1 MIALLKNTAFFVFV
15 VCSMPLFAQV
25 QPGAYQTK
33 KYLPLLINM
42 KVAVVG
48 NQSSQVLTNDKR
60 IHLVDHLR
68 SQGVNIIKVFA
79 PEHGFRGKEDA
90 GVSISNEIDA
100 KTGIPIVSLHGKY
113 RKPTAE
119 QLADVD
125 ILVFDIQDV
134 GVRFFTYLSTLH
146 LVMEACADSKV
157 PIIVLDRPN
166 PNAHYVDGPMM
177 EEENQSFLGKVPIPL
192 VYGMTIGEYAKMLV
206 GEGWLDTKNKLSL
219 LVIPIANYTH
229 QTAYELPI
237 RPSPNL
243 PNAQSVMLYPS
254 LGLFEGTPVNAGRGT
269 SHPFQQFGA
278 SFLDAS
284 HFTHRYTPTPKSG
297 ASNPKEKQKECYGLD
312 LRNHPR
318 LDRVNIEWIIQA
330 YRNSNKPE
338 QFFLDPGFSRHA
350 GTTSLQL
357 QIEKG
362 MSAYK
367 IRDKLAVRHS
377 RLFRNQRQYLIY
389 P

>member
-1 MIALLKNTAFFVFV
+1 VIALLKNTDFFVFV
-15 VCSMPLFAQV
+15 VCSMPIFAQV
-25 QPGAYQTK
+25 QPGAYQTQE
-33 KYLPLLINM
+33 YLHLLVDM

-68 SQGVNIIKVFA
+68 SQGVSIKKVFA

-90 GVSISNEIDA
+90 GASISDEIDA
-100 KTGIPIVSLHGKY
+100 ITGIPIVSLHGKF
-113 RKPTAE
+113 RKPTPE
-119 QLADVD
+119 QLTDID

-146 LVMEACADSKV
+146 LVMEACADAKIPV
-157 PIIVLDRPN
+157 IVLDRPN

-206 GEGWLDTKNKLSL
+206 GERWLDTKNKVSL
-219 LVIPIANYTH
+219 LVIPIANYSR
-229 QTAYELPI
+229 QTAYELPV

-254 LGLFEGTPVNAGRGT
+254 LGLFEGTAINAGRGT
-269 SHPFQQFGA
+269 PHPFQQFGA
-278 SFLDAS
+278 SFLDATK
-284 HFTHRYTPTPKSG
+284 FNHRYTPTPKSG
-297 ASNPKEKQKECYGLD
+297 ASNPKEKEKECYGLD
-312 LRNHPR
+312 LRNHPK
-318 LDRVNIEWIIQA
+318 LNRVNIDWMIQA
-330 YRNSNKPE
+330 YRNSHEPE
-338 QFFLDPGFSRHA
+338 KFFLDPGFRRHA
-350 GTTSLQL
+350 GTKSLQL

-362 MSAYK
+362 MSASK
-367 IRDKLAVRHS
+367 IRDSWQADIQKFLKIRE
-377 RLFRNQRQYLIY
+377 QYLIY

>member
-1 MIALLKNTAFFVFV
+1 LIALIKNTAFFLFV
-15 VCSMPLFAQV
+15 VFSMPTFAQV
-25 QPGAYQTK
+25 QPGAYQTQE
-33 KYLPLLINM
+33 YLHLLVNM

-48 NQSSQVLTNDKR
+48 NQSSQVLMNDKQ
-60 IHLVDHLR
+60 IHIVDYLR
-68 SQGVNIIKVFA
+68 TQGVNIKKVFA
-79 PEHGFRGKEDA
+79 PEHGFRGIEDA
-90 GVSISNEIDA
+90 GASISDEIDS
-100 KTGIPIVSLHGKY
+100 KTGIPIVSLYGKY
-113 RKPTAE
+113 RKPTSE
-119 QLADVD
+119 QLANID

-146 LVMEACADSKV
+146 LVMEACADAEV
-157 PIIVLDRPN
+157 PVIVLDRPN

-177 EEENQSFLGKVPIPL
+177 KEDNQSFLGKVPIPL

-206 GEGWLDTKNKLSL
+206 GEEWLDTKNKLSL

-229 QTAYELPI
+229 QTAYELPV

-254 LGLFEGTPVNAGRGT
+254 LGLFEGTAVNAGRGT

-278 SFLDAS
+278 SFLDATQ
-284 HFTHRYTPTPKSG
+284 FIYRYTPTSKSG
-297 ASNPKEKQKECYGLD
+297 ASNPKEKEKECYGLD
-312 LRNHPR
+312 LRNHPK
-318 LDRVNIEWIIQA
+318 LDRINIEWMIQA
-330 YRNSNKPE
+330 YKNSNEPE
-338 QFFLDPGFSRHA
+338 QFFLDPGFRLHA

-362 MSAYK
+362 ISASEIRDSWQPDIRDFLK
-367 IRDKLAVRHS
+367 IRKR
-377 RLFRNQRQYLIY
+377 YLIY

>member
-1 MIALLKNTAFFVFV
+1 LIALIKNTAFFLFV
-15 VCSMPLFAQV
+15 VFSMPTFAQV
-25 QPGAYQTK
+25 QPGAYQTQE
-33 KYLPLLINM
+33 YLHLLVNM

-48 NQSSQVLTNDKR
+48 NQSSQVLMNDKQ
-60 IHLVDHLR
+60 IHIVDYLR
-68 SQGVNIIKVFA
+68 TQGVNIKKVFA
-79 PEHGFRGKEDA
+79 PEHGFRGIEDA
-90 GVSISNEIDA
+90 GASISDEIDS
-100 KTGIPIVSLHGKY
+100 KTGIPIVSLYGKY

-119 QLADVD
+119 QLANID

-146 LVMEACADSKV
+146 LVMEACADAEV
-157 PIIVLDRPN
+157 PVIVLDRPN

-177 EEENQSFLGKVPIPL
+177 KEDNQSFLGKVPIPL

-206 GEGWLDTKNKLSL
+206 GEEWLDTKNKLSL

-229 QTAYELPI
+229 QTAYELPV

-254 LGLFEGTPVNAGRGT
+254 LGLFEGTAVNAGRGT

-278 SFLDAS
+278 SFLDATQ
-284 HFTHRYTPTPKSG
+284 FIYRYTPTSKSG
-297 ASNPKEKQKECYGLD
+297 ASNPKEKEKECYGLD
-312 LRNHPR
+312 LRNHPK
-318 LDRVNIEWIIQA
+318 LDRINIEWMIQA
-330 YRNSNKPE
+330 YKNSNEPE
-338 QFFLDPGFSRHA
+338 QFFLDPGFRLHA

-362 MSAYK
+362 ISASEIRDSWQPDIRDFLK
-367 IRDKLAVRHS
+367 IRKR
-377 RLFRNQRQYLIY
+377 YLIY

>member
-15 VCSMPLFAQV
+15 VCSMSLFAQV
-25 QPGAYQTK
+25 RPGIHQTQE
-33 KYLPLLINM
+33 YIPLLIDQQ
-42 KVAVVG
+42 VSVVG
-48 NQSSQVLTNDKR
+48 NHSSLIETNNKR
-60 IHLVDHLR
+60 IHLVDYLR
-68 SQGVNIIKVFA
+68 SHGVNIKKVFA

-90 GVSISNEIDA
+90 GASISNEIDT

-119 QLADVD
+119 QLADID

-157 PIIVLDRPN
+157 PVIVLDRPN
-166 PNAHYVDGPMM
+166 PNSHYVDGPMM
-177 EEENQSFLGKVPIPL
+177 EEDNQSFLGKVPIPL
-192 VYGMTIGEYAKMLV
+192 VYGMTIGEYAMMLV
-206 GEGWLDTKNKLSL
+206 GEQWLDTKNKLSL
-219 LVIPIANYTH
+219 KVIPIANYTH
-229 QTAYELPI
+229 QTPYDLPV

-243 PNAQSVMLYPS
+243 PNAQAVMLYPS

-278 SFLDAS
+278 SFLDTS

-338 QFFLDPGFSRHA
+338 QFFLDPGFRRHA

-362 MSAYK
+362 MSASEIRDNWQSDIQDFLK
-367 IRDKLAVRHS
+367 IRER
-377 RLFRNQRQYLIY
+377 YLIY

>member
-1 MIALLKNTAFFVFV
+1 LIALIKNTAFFLFV
-15 VCSMPLFAQV
+15 VFSMPTFAQV
-25 QPGAYQTK
+25 QPGAYQTQE
-33 KYLPLLINM
+33 YLHLLVNM

-48 NQSSQVLTNDKR
+48 NQSSQVLMNDKQ
-60 IHLVDHLR
+60 IHIVDYLR
-68 SQGVNIIKVFA
+68 TQGVNIKKVFA
-79 PEHGFRGKEDA
+79 PEHGFRGIEDA
-90 GVSISNEIDA
+90 GASISDEIDS
-100 KTGIPIVSLHGKY
+100 KTGIPIVSLYGKY

-119 QLADVD
+119 QLANID

-146 LVMEACADSKV
+146 LVMEACADAEV
-157 PIIVLDRPN
+157 PVIVLDRPN

-177 EEENQSFLGKVPIPL
+177 KEDNQSFLGKVPIPL

-206 GEGWLDTKNKLSL
+206 GEEWLDTKNKLSL

-229 QTAYELPI
+229 QTAYELPV

-254 LGLFEGTPVNAGRGT
+254 LGLFEGTAVNAGRGT

-278 SFLDAS
+278 SFLDATQ
-284 HFTHRYTPTPKSG
+284 FIYRYTPTSKSG
-297 ASNPKEKQKECYGLD
+297 ASNPKEKEKECYGLD
-312 LRNHPR
+312 LRNHPK
-318 LDRVNIEWIIQA
+318 LDRINIEWMIQA
-330 YRNSNKPE
+330 YKNSNEPE
-338 QFFLDPGFSRHA
+338 QFFLDPGFRLHA

-362 MSAYK
+362 ISASEIRDSWQSDIRDFLK
-367 IRDKLAVRHS
+367 IRKR
-377 RLFRNQRQYLIY
+377 YLIY

>member
-15 VCSMPLFAQV
+15 VCSMSLFAQV
-25 QPGAYQTK
+25 RPGIHQTQE
-33 KYLPLLINM
+33 YIPLLIDQQ
-42 KVAVVG
+42 VAVVG
-48 NQSSQVLTNDKR
+48 NHSSLIETNNKR
-60 IHLVDHLR
+60 IHLVDYLR
-68 SQGVNIIKVFA
+68 SHGVNIKKVFA

-90 GVSISNEIDA
+90 GASISNEIDT

-113 RKPTAE
+113 RKPPAE
-119 QLADVD
+119 QLADID

-157 PIIVLDRPN
+157 PVIVLDRPN
-166 PNAHYVDGPMM
+166 PNSHYVDGPMM
-177 EEENQSFLGKVPIPL
+177 EEDNQSFLGKVPIPL
-192 VYGMTIGEYAKMLV
+192 VYGMTIGEYAMMLV
-206 GEGWLDTKNKLSL
+206 GEQWLDTKNKLSL
-219 LVIPIANYTH
+219 KVIPIANYTH
-229 QTAYELPI
+229 QTPYDLPV

-243 PNAQSVMLYPS
+243 PNAQAVMLYPS

-278 SFLDAS
+278 SFLDTS

-338 QFFLDPGFSRHA
+338 QFFLDPGFRRHA

-362 MSAYK
+362 MSASEIRDNWQSDIQDFLK
-367 IRDKLAVRHS
+367 IRER
-377 RLFRNQRQYLIY
+377 YLIY

>member
-1 MIALLKNTAFFVFV
+1 
-15 VCSMPLFAQV
+15 
-25 QPGAYQTK
+25 
-33 KYLPLLINM
+33 
-42 KVAVVG
+42 
-48 NQSSQVLTNDKR
+48 
-60 IHLVDHLR
+60 
-68 SQGVNIIKVFA
+68 VFA
-79 PEHGFRGKEDA
+79 PEHGFRGIEDA
-90 GVSISNEIDA
+90 GASISDEIDS
-100 KTGIPIVSLHGKY
+100 KTGIPIVSLYGKY

-119 QLADVD
+119 QLANID

-146 LVMEACADSKV
+146 LVMEACADAEV
-157 PIIVLDRPN
+157 PVIVLDRPN

-177 EEENQSFLGKVPIPL
+177 KEDNQSFLGKVPIPL

-206 GEGWLDTKNKLSL
+206 GEEWLDTKNKLSL

-229 QTAYELPI
+229 QTAYELPV

-254 LGLFEGTPVNAGRGT
+254 LGLFEGTAVNAGRGT

-278 SFLDAS
+278 SFLDATQ
-284 HFTHRYTPTPKSG
+284 FIYRYTPTSKSG
-297 ASNPKEKQKECYGLD
+297 ASNPKEKEKECYGLD
-312 LRNHPR
+312 LRNHPK
-318 LDRVNIEWIIQA
+318 LDRINIEWMIQA
-330 YRNSNKPE
+330 YKNSNEPE
-338 QFFLDPGFSRHA
+338 QFFLDPGFRLHA

-362 MSAYK
+362 ISASEIRDSWQPDIRDFLK
-367 IRDKLAVRHS
+367 IRKR
-377 RLFRNQRQYLIY
+377 YLIY

>member
-15 VCSMPLFAQV
+15 VCSMSLFAQV
-25 QPGAYQTK
+25 RPGIHQTQE
-33 KYLPLLINM
+33 YIPLLIDQQ
-42 KVAVVG
+42 VAVVG
-48 NQSSQVLTNDKR
+48 NHSSLIETNNKR
-60 IHLVDHLR
+60 IHLVDYLR

-90 GVSISNEIDA
+90 GASISNEIDT

-113 RKPTAE
+113 RKPPAE

-157 PIIVLDRPN
+157 PVIVLDRPN

-206 GEGWLDTKNKLSL
+206 GEEWLDSKNKPSL
-219 LVIPIANYTH
+219 LVIPVANYTH
-229 QTAYELPI
+229 QTAYELPV

-243 PNAQSVMLYPS
+243 PNAQAVMLYPS

-278 SFLDAS
+278 SFLDTS

-338 QFFLDPGFSRHA
+338 QFFLDPGFRRHA

-362 MSAYK
+362 MSASEIRDNWQSDIQDFLK
-367 IRDKLAVRHS
+367 IRER
-377 RLFRNQRQYLIY
+377 YLIY

>member
-15 VCSMPLFAQV
+15 VCSMSLFAQV
-25 QPGAYQTK
+25 RPGIHQTQE
-33 KYLPLLINM
+33 YIPLLIDQQ
-42 KVAVVG
+42 VAVVG
-48 NQSSQVLTNDKR
+48 NHSSLIETNNKR
-60 IHLVDHLR
+60 IHLVDYLR
-68 SQGVNIIKVFA
+68 SHGVNIKKVFA

-90 GVSISNEIDA
+90 GASISNEIDT

-119 QLADVD
+119 QLADID

-157 PIIVLDRPN
+157 PVIVLDRPN
-166 PNAHYVDGPMM
+166 PNSHYVDGPMM
-177 EEENQSFLGKVPIPL
+177 EEDNQSFLGKVPIPL
-192 VYGMTIGEYAKMLV
+192 VYGMTIGEYAMMLV
-206 GEGWLDTKNKLSL
+206 GEQWLDTKNKLSL
-219 LVIPIANYTH
+219 KVIPIANYTH
-229 QTAYELPI
+229 QTPYDLPV

-243 PNAQSVMLYPS
+243 PNAQAVMLYPS

-278 SFLDAS
+278 SFLDTS

-338 QFFLDPGFSRHA
+338 HFFLNPGFRRHA

-362 MSAYK
+362 MSASEIRDNWQSDIQDFLK
-367 IRDKLAVRHS
+367 IRER
-377 RLFRNQRQYLIY
+377 YLIY

>member
-1 MIALLKNTAFFVFV
+1 MIALLKNTAFFVFL

-25 QPGAYQTK
+25 RPGIHQTQE
-33 KYLPLLINM
+33 YLPLLIDQQ
-42 KVAVVG
+42 VAVVA
-48 NQSSQVLTNDKR
+48 NQSSQMETADKR
-60 IHLVDHLR
+60 IHLVDYLR
-68 SQGVNIIKVFA
+68 NQGINIKKVFA

-90 GVSISNEIDA
+90 GASISDEIDL
-100 KTGIPIVSLHGKY
+100 KTGVPIVSLHGKY
-113 RKPTAE
+113 RKPTPE
-119 QLADVD
+119 QLADID

-146 LVMEACADSKV
+146 LVLEACADARV
-157 PIIVLDRPN
+157 PVVILDRPN

-192 VYGMTIGEYAKMLV
+192 VYGMTIGEYAMMLV
-206 GEGWLDTKNKLSL
+206 GEQWLETKNKGSL
-219 LVIPIANYTH
+219 KVIPIANYTH
-229 QTAYELPI
+229 QTPYELPV

-278 SFLDAS
+278 SFLGAS
-284 HFTHRYTPTPKSG
+284 HFTHRYTPTPMPG
-297 ASNPKEKQKECYGLD
+297 ASNPKEKEKECNGID
-312 LRNHPR
+312 LRNHTK
-318 LDRVNIEWIIQA
+318 LNRVNIEWMIQA
-330 YRNSNKPE
+330 YRNTHEPE
-338 QFFLDPGFSRHA
+338 QFFLDPGFRRHA

-362 MSAYK
+362 MSASEIRKSWQSDIQDFLK
-367 IRDKLAVRHS
+367 IRE
-377 RLFRNQRQYLIY
+377 QYLIY

>member
-15 VCSMPLFAQV
+15 VCSMSLFAQV
-25 QPGAYQTK
+25 RPGIHQTQE
-33 KYLPLLINM
+33 YIPLLIDQQ
-42 KVAVVG
+42 VAVVG
-48 NQSSQVLTNDKR
+48 NHSSLIETNNKR
-60 IHLVDHLR
+60 IHLVDYLR
-68 SQGVNIIKVFA
+68 SHGVNIKKVFA

-90 GVSISNEIDA
+90 GASISNEIDT

-119 QLADVD
+119 QLADID

-157 PIIVLDRPN
+157 PVIVLDRPN
-166 PNAHYVDGPMM
+166 PNSHYVDGPMM
-177 EEENQSFLGKVPIPL
+177 EEDNQSFLGKVPIPL
-192 VYGMTIGEYAKMLV
+192 VYGMTIGEYAMMLV
-206 GEGWLDTKNKLSL
+206 GEQWLDTKNKLSL
-219 LVIPIANYTH
+219 KVIPIANYTH
-229 QTAYELPI
+229 QTPYDLPV

-243 PNAQSVMLYPS
+243 PNAQAVMLYPS

-278 SFLDAS
+278 SFLDTS

-338 QFFLDPGFSRHA
+338 QFFLDPGFRRHA

-362 MSAYK
+362 MSASEIRDNWQSDIQDFLK
-367 IRDKLAVRHS
+367 IRER
-377 RLFRNQRQYLIY
+377 YLIY

>member
-1 MIALLKNTAFFVFV
+1 
-15 VCSMPLFAQV
+15 MPLFAQV
-25 QPGAYQTK
+25 QPGAYQTQ
-33 KYLPLLINM
+33 KYIPLLINM

-90 GVSISNEIDA
+90 GASISNEIDT

-113 RKPTAE
+113 RKPPAE

-157 PIIVLDRPN
+157 PVIVLDRPN

-206 GEGWLDTKNKLSL
+206 GEEWLDSKNKPSL
-219 LVIPIANYTH
+219 LVIPVANYTH
-229 QTAYELPI
+229 QTAYELPV

-243 PNAQSVMLYPS
+243 PNAQAVMLYPS

-278 SFLDAS
+278 SFLDTS

-338 QFFLDPGFSRHA
+338 QFFLDPGFRRHA

-362 MSAYK
+362 MSASEIRDNWQSDIQDFLK
-367 IRDKLAVRHS
+367 IRER
-377 RLFRNQRQYLIY
+377 YLIY

>member
-25 QPGAYQTK
+25 QPGAYQTQ
-33 KYLPLLINM
+33 KYIPLLINM

-90 GVSISNEIDA
+90 GASISNEIDT

-113 RKPTAE
+113 RKPPAE

-157 PIIVLDRPN
+157 PVIVLDRPN

-177 EEENQSFLGKVPIPL
+177 EEENQSF
-192 VYGMTIGEYAKMLV
+192 
-206 GEGWLDTKNKLSL
+206 
-219 LVIPIANYTH
+219 
-229 QTAYELPI
+229 
-237 RPSPNL
+237 
-243 PNAQSVMLYPS
+243 
-254 LGLFEGTPVNAGRGT
+254 
-269 SHPFQQFGA
+269 FG
-278 SFLDAS
+278 
-284 HFTHRYTPTPKSG
+284 
-297 ASNPKEKQKECYGLD
+297 
-312 LRNHPR
+312 
-318 LDRVNIEWIIQA
+318 
-330 YRNSNKPE
+330 
-338 QFFLDPGFSRHA
+338 
-350 GTTSLQL
+350 
-357 QIEKG
+357 
-362 MSAYK
+362 
-367 IRDKLAVRHS
+367 
-377 RLFRNQRQYLIY
+377 
-389 P
+389 

>member
-15 VCSMPLFAQV
+15 VCSMSLFAQV

-48 NQSSQVLTNDKR
+48 NQSSEVLINDKR
-60 IHLVDHLR
+60 IHLVDYLR
-68 SQGVNIIKVFA
+68 SQGVNIIKAFA

-90 GVSISNEIDA
+90 GASISNEIDA
-100 KTGIPIVSLHGKY
+100 KTGIPIISLHGKY

-157 PIIVLDRPN
+157 PVIVLDRPN

-177 EEENQSFLGKVPIPL
+177 KKENQSFLGKVPIPL

-206 GEGWLDTKNKLSL
+206 GEEWLDTKNKLSL
-219 LVIPIANYTH
+219 QVIPIANYTH
-229 QTAYELPI
+229 QTPYELQV

-278 SFLDAS
+278 SFLDATQ
-284 HFTHRYTPTPKSG
+284 FTHRYTPTSKSG
-297 ASNPKEKQKECYGLD
+297 ASNPKEKEKECYGLD

-318 LDRVNIEWIIQA
+318 LDKVNIEWMIQA
-330 YRNSNKPE
+330 YRNSHEPE
-338 QFFLDPGFSRHA
+338 QFFLDPGFRRHA
-350 GTTSLQL
+350 GTKSLQL

-362 MSAYK
+362 MNASEIRESWQPDIQYFLK
-367 IRDKLAVRHS
+367 IREE
-377 RLFRNQRQYLIY
+377 YLIY

>member
-25 QPGAYQTK
+25 QPGAYQTQ

-90 GVSISNEIDA
+90 GASISNEIDA

-157 PIIVLDRPN
+157 PVIVLDRPN
-166 PNAHYVDGPMM
+166 PNSHYVDGPMM
-177 EEENQSFLGKVPIPL
+177 EEDNQSFLGKVPIPL
-192 VYGMTIGEYAKMLV
+192 VYGMTIGEYAMMLV
-206 GEGWLDTKNKLSL
+206 GEQWLDTKNKLSL
-219 LVIPIANYTH
+219 KVIPIANYTH
-229 QTAYELPI
+229 QTPYDLPV

-278 SFLDAS
+278 SFLDAT
-284 HFTHRYTPTPKSG
+284 HFAHRYIPTPMPG
-297 ASNPKEKQKECYGLD
+297 ASSPKEKEKECNGID

-318 LDRVNIEWIIQA
+318 LNRVNIEWMIQA
-330 YRNSNKPE
+330 YRNTHEPE
-338 QFFLDPGFSRHA
+338 QFFLDPGFRRHA

-362 MSAYK
+362 MSASEIRESWQSD
-367 IRDKLAVRHS
+367 IRDFLNIRE
-377 RLFRNQRQYLIY
+377 QYLIY

>member
-25 QPGAYQTK
+25 QPGAYQTQ
-33 KYLPLLINM
+33 KYIPLLINM

-68 SQGVNIIKVFA
+68 SQGVNIKKVFA

-90 GVSISNEIDA
+90 GASISNEIDT

-157 PIIVLDRPN
+157 PVIVLDRPN

-206 GEGWLDTKNKLSL
+206 GEEWLDSKNKPSL
-219 LVIPIANYTH
+219 LVIPVANYTH
-229 QTAYELPI
+229 QTAYELPV

-243 PNAQSVMLYPS
+243 PNAQAVMLYPS

-278 SFLDAS
+278 SFLDA
-284 HFTHRYTPTPKSG
+284 TLYTSLHPTPSPGLRIQRK
-297 ASNPKEKQKECYGLD
+297 NEKNATVLTCE
-312 LRNHPR
+312 
-318 LDRVNIEWIIQA
+318 IIQGWIESISNGSFK
-330 YRNSNKPE
+330 RIEIVISLNNSSWI
-338 QFFLDPGFSRHA
+338 QGLGVMLA
-350 GTTSLQL
+350 QL
-357 QIEKG
+357 PYNCKLKKG
-362 MSAYK
+362 
-367 IRDKLAVRHS
+367 
-377 RLFRNQRQYLIY
+377 
-389 P
+389 

>member
-15 VCSMPLFAQV
+15 VCSMSLFAQV
-25 QPGAYQTK
+25 RPGIHQTQE
-33 KYLPLLINM
+33 YIPLLIDQQ
-42 KVAVVG
+42 VAVVG
-48 NQSSQVLTNDKR
+48 NHSSLIETNNKR
-60 IHLVDHLR
+60 IHLVDYLR
-68 SQGVNIIKVFA
+68 SHGVNIKKVFA

-90 GVSISNEIDA
+90 GASISNEIDT

-119 QLADVD
+119 QLTDID

-157 PIIVLDRPN
+157 PVIVLDRPN
-166 PNAHYVDGPMM
+166 PNSHYVDGPMM
-177 EEENQSFLGKVPIPL
+177 EEDNQSFLGKVPIPL
-192 VYGMTIGEYAKMLV
+192 VYGMTIGEYAMMLV
-206 GEGWLDTKNKLSL
+206 GEQWLDTKNKLSL
-219 LVIPIANYTH
+219 KVIPIANYTH
-229 QTAYELPI
+229 QTPYDLPV

-243 PNAQSVMLYPS
+243 PNAQAVMLYPS

-278 SFLDAS
+278 SFLDTS

-338 QFFLDPGFSRHA
+338 QFFMDPGFRRHA

-362 MSAYK
+362 MSASEIRDNWQSDIQDFLK
-367 IRDKLAVRHS
+367 IRER
-377 RLFRNQRQYLIY
+377 YLIY